1 MFTRLLILGTGG
13 RANAH
18 AIEFGKIDGVE
29 IVCAVDA
36 DPVRAKAFAA
46 KYYIEHTFTSLEEA
60 IGWGQFDAAA
70 NVTSDR
76 SHYPTTMALIAA
88 RKHVL
93 CEKPLAENYA
103 QAQEMAAAS
112 ESAGLIA
119 MVNFSF
125 RDDAP
130 LQRAREI
137 VLLGQIGRVRH
148 VDESFLQSWLVHSD
162 WRNEP
167 KLLWRLST
175 KHGSNGV
182 LGDLGIHVLDCA
194 AFAADSAIE
203 RVFARLKA
211 FEKVRDNRVGEYELY
226 ANDSLGLTVEL
237 ENGAIG
243 VIQASRWATGY
254 TNELE
259 LRLFGDKGALEVLS
273 TLEGSTLRACLGEN
287 VPLDVVYPL
296 VFFDAIRVKIRD
308 EGFVR
313 NKAVYIAL
321 GILPD
326 GTKEILS
333 IWIEQTEGAKFWLRV
348 MNELKSRGGADV
360 LIAVVDGLKGF
371 PEAINAVFPQTVVQ
385 TCIVHL
391 IRHSLE
397 FVSWKDR
404 KPVVPA
410 LRAIYRAKDAE
421 AGMKALEE
429 FEAGYWGQRYPAI
442 TQSWR
447 RNWQHVVPF
456 FAFPESVRRII
467 YTTNAIEA
475 LNSKLRRAVR
485 TRGHFPSDDAAMKLL
500 YLVLNHAAEEWKRPP
515 REWFEAKTQFAVVFG
530 ERFVSQ

>member
-1 MFTRLLILGTGG
+1 MFTRLLILVTGG

-36 DPVRAKAFAA
+36 DPVRAKAFA
-46 KYYIEHTFTSLEEA
+46 KYNIEHTFASPEEA

-88 RKHVL
+88 RKLVL
-93 CEKPLAENYA
+93 CEKPLAKNYE

-119 MVNFSF
+119 MVNFCF

-137 VLLGQIGRVRH
+137 VLSGQIGRVRH

-162 WRNEP
+162 WRNEA

-259 LRLFGDKGALEVLS
+259 LRLFGDKGAPEVLS
-273 TLEGSTLRACLGEN
+273 TSEGSTLRACLGEN
-287 VPLDVVYPL
+287 VPNGMWRQIAVDELAMSIYSCFIKAMETGKNTERSFRYAANLQRVVDL
-296 VFFDAIRVKIRD
+296 AI
-308 EGFVR
+308 
-313 NKAVYIAL
+313 
-321 GILPD
+321 
-326 GTKEILS
+326 
-333 IWIEQTEGAKFWLRV
+333 QTERQ
-348 MNELKSRGGADV
+348 RT
-360 LIAVVDGLKGF
+360 
-371 PEAINAVFPQTVVQ
+371 EANVRDASSQ
-385 TCIVHL
+385 H
-391 IRHSLE
+391 HE
-397 FVSWKDR
+397 H
-404 KPVVPA
+404 PA
-410 LRAIYRAKDAE
+410 A
-421 AGMKALEE
+421 
-429 FEAGYWGQRYPAI
+429 
-442 TQSWR
+442 T
-447 RNWQHVVPF
+447 
-456 FAFPESVRRII
+456 
-467 YTTNAIEA
+467 
-475 LNSKLRRAVR
+475 
-485 TRGHFPSDDAAMKLL
+485 
-500 YLVLNHAAEEWKRPP
+500 
-515 REWFEAKTQFAVVFG
+515 
-530 ERFVSQ
+530 